1 MSLLKFEELYL
12 DREIEAIENEAI
24 SKVQLVKYAGASGD
38 FNPLHTDDQFA
49 KKAGLDGVIA
59 HGMLS
64 MGLIG
69 KYVRQVIGD
78 QGNIEQI
85 QVRFSSMAKPQDV
98 LTCTGKVASIEEE
111 SKTVIFDVA
120 AINQEGRTVTAGS
133 TVVRYFVSQNN

>member
-1 MSLLKFEELYL
+1 M
-12 DREIEAIENEAI
+12 
-24 SKVQLVKYAGASGD
+24 KYAGASGD

-49 KKAGLDGVIA
+49 NKAGLDGVIA

-78 QGNIEQI
+78 KGNIEQI

-98 LTCTGKVASIEEE
+98 LTCKGKIASIEEE
-111 SKTVIFDVA
+111 VKSVTFDVVA
-120 AINQEGRTVTAGS
+120 TNQNGQTVTAGS
-133 TVVRYFVSQNN
+133 TVVRHFAE

>member
-1 MSLLKFEELYL
+1 M
-12 DREIEAIENEAI
+12 R
-24 SKVQLVKYAGASGD
+24 YAGASGD

-49 KKAGLDGVIA
+49 NKAGLDGVIA

-78 QGNIEQI
+78 KGNIEQI

-98 LTCTGKVASIEEE
+98 LTCKGKIASIEEE
-111 SKTVIFDVA
+111 VKSVTFDVVA
-120 AINQEGRTVTAGS
+120 TNQHGQTVTAGS
-133 TVVRYFVSQNN
+133 TVVRYFVE

>member
-12 DREIEAIENEAI
+12 DREIEAIENNPI

-49 KKAGLDGVIA
+49 NKAGLDGVIA

-64 MGLIG
+64 MGLLG
-69 KYVRQVIGD
+69 KYVRQIVGD
-78 QGNIEQI
+78 EAHIEQI

-111 SKTVIFDVA
+111 AKTVTFDVA
-120 AINQEGRTVTAGS
+120 AINQHGKVVTAGT
-133 TVVRYFVSQNN
+133 TVVRYLV

>member
-1 MSLLKFEELYL
+1 MPPLKFEELYL
-12 DREIEAIENEAI
+12 DQEIEALENEAI

-49 KKAGLDGVIA
+49 NKAGLDGVIA

-78 QGNIEQI
+78 KGNIEQI

-98 LTCTGKVASIEEE
+98 LTCKGKIASIEEE
-111 SKTVIFDVA
+111 VKSVTFDVVA
-120 AINQEGRTVTAGS
+120 TNQNGQTVTAGA
-133 TVVRYFVSQNN
+133 TVVRYFAE